1 MNTIARQILI
11 GAFLGAFALAA
22 PALAQSNS
30 PFGGFKHDETQPI
43 EIAADALEVQEAN
56 SVAIFRGA
64 VVAGQGTMRLTAN
77 ELEVLYGGTETGQ
90 IRNLKARGDVFIA
103 NGAETAKGGFAEY
116 DVENG
121 KIVMTGGVTLTQGGN
136 VVKGASLTIDLNTGR
151 GAVDGGGGRVKSVF
165 TPAPKKSE

>member
-1 MNTIARQILI
+1 MNNFARQTII
-11 GAFLGAFALAA
+11 GAFLCAFALAA

-56 SVAIFRGA
+56 SIAIFRGA

-165 TPAPKKSE
+165 TPAPKKTE